1 MDRDRSPLMVCP
13 DCRGQLDQ
21 QEAYFACQSCATRYP
36 SWLGTISLVHS
47 SDQDLDPIARQSLE
61 AYPRSSFDDLLKL
74 RTPTFSTTDPALLAR
89 YHAYRQNMM
98 ERGRAFYEMARASA
112 ETRDANIGNAYA
124 IALGCGVG
132 ASMVRMSR
140 DFAHVIGVDPSL
152 PDLVLARKA
161 CDELGITN
169 ITLAHCY
176 GERMPVASGVVDL
189 IIAENVL
196 EHVPDLGSVLAEVGR
211 VLKPGAAFVGDCA
224 NRFNMLRPEP
234 HVQLWGVG
242 LLPRKWQGRYVMW
255 RRDFKNYDRSVHL
268 KSYGQL
274 LSALRK
280 KLGPE
285 STIEFPNAV
294 AFGFSK
300 RIDDVLDLIK
310 RIPALKAMLLWIFPV
325 FVAVG
330 RRSRG

>member
-1 MDRDRSPLMVCP
+1 MIPNSSPLLVCA
-13 DCRGQLDQ
+13 DCQGPLDQ
-21 QEAYFACQSCATRYP
+21 QETHFACRSCAARYP
-36 SWLGTISLVHS
+36 SWLGTISLVHN
-47 SDQDLDPIARQSLE
+47 SDRDLEPMPRLLLE
-61 AYPRSSFDDLLKL
+61 AYSRSSFDDLLKL
-74 RTPTFSTTDPALLAR
+74 RTPVFSTTDPKLVAR
-89 YHAYRQNMM
+89 YQAYRQNMM

-112 ETRDANIGNAYA
+112 ETRDANIGASCA

-169 ITLAHCY
+169 VTLAHCY
-176 GERMPVASGVVDL
+176 GERMPVPSGSVDL

-224 NRFNMLRPEP
+224 NRFNILRPEP

-242 LLPRKWQGRYVMW
+242 LLPRKWQAPYVMW
-255 RRDFKNYDRSVHL
+255 RRNFKNYDRSVHL
-268 KSYGQL
+268 KSYRQL

-285 STIEFPNAV
+285 STIEFPSAV

-300 RIDDVLDLIK
+300 RIDDVLNLIK
-310 RIPALKAMLLWIFPV
+310 RVPPLKAMLLWIFPV